1 MRQLDQIGN
10 VRIPVAIY
18 GAGEGG
24 IQLVSA
30 LQQSKQVKPVVF
42 IDDNK
47 LQQKLIIFGLSVFAP
62 EDIEKLIKQKKLDE
76 F

>member
-1 MRQLDQIGN
+1 M
-10 VRIPVAIY
+10 RIPVAIY